1 MISDILIMT
10 SRQFPQ
16 DVPVEFLSER
26 LREIRDAELKAT
38 DFWALADRNITDAQR
53 TYRQELRDCMSTITP
68 AIDSSGFLI
77 MTDFPVYDEGE

>member
-16 DVPVEFLSER
+16 DAPEEFLIHR

-38 DFWALADRNITDAQR
+38 DFWALSDLTITAAQR

-68 AIDSSGFLI
+68 AIDSDGFLI
-77 MTDFPVYDEGE
+77 MTDFPTYS

>member
-1 MISDILIMT
+1 MISNILIMT

-16 DVPVEFLSER
+16 DVPVEFLTQR

-38 DFWALADRNITDAQR
+38 DFWALSDLTITAAQR

-68 AIDSSGFLI
+68 AIDSNGFLI
-77 MTDFPVYDEGE
+77 MTDFPTYSEE